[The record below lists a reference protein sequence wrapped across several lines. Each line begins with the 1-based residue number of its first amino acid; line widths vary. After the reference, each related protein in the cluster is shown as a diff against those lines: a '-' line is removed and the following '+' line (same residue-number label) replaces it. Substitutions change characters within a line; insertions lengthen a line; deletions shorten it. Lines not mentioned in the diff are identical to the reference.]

1 MNHANILRN
10 TRFQILFPTQHHP
23 AFCGDR
29 TNRSAPGPGL
39 APSMGGVGIPSYP
52 SKRNRC
58 PNCVRTRAKLA
69 NPVSRTDR
77 NGLVG
82 NSEVVEQRL
91 VVVLC
96 RKAGVAQ
103 IFAHGGPLLQT
114 AVVKHLEVIGDDEG
128 NDAGC
133 QTLLE
138 HQEPSDAAVAILKR
152 VDTLETLVQVED
164 VVERLAPLGVVLCQ
178 ESLHFAV
185 YLFGRCGLHAAHLVG
200 QTLVVAHGEP
210 LLAAVRRAGL
220 ELCMQFLDKGF
231 GERLPGPVDNRV
243 DAAEVVRGFENVIHA
258 QRLAFD
264 AYRVGFEDVAGLVVG
279 QPAAFDVVRVVG
291 EVDLRAVVDA
301 ALETHLLL
309 LAQHLQQ
316 RHDMSRAGLASGQCG
331 IRRNVPGLARKKCPL
346 DLSRGA
352 VVAGGTLRDAVLC
365 GECRD

>member
-1 MNHANILRN
+1 MNHANVLKN
-10 TRFQILFPTQHHP
+10 TRFQILFPTQRHP
-23 AFCGDR
+23 AFCSDR

-39 APSMGGVGIPSYP
+39 APSRGGVGIPSYP

-58 PNCVRTRAKLA
+58 PNRVHTRAELSIS
-69 NPVSRTDR
+69 VSRTGR
-77 NGLVG
+77 NGSVR
-82 NSEVVEQRL
+82 NSEIVEQGL
-91 VVVLC
+91 VVVL
-96 RKAGVAQ
+96 RREAGVAQ
-103 IFAHGGPLLQT
+103 IFAYGWPLLQ
-114 AVVKHLEVIGDDEG
+114 ASVVEHLEVIGDDEG
-128 NDAGC
+128 NDAGR

-138 HQEPSDAAVAILKR
+138 HHKASDTAVAILKW
-152 VDTLETLVQVED
+152 VDAFETLVQVED
-164 VVERLAPLGVVLCQ
+164 VVECLVAPGVVLCQ

-185 YLFGRCGLHAAHLVG
+185 YLFGRRGLHAAHLVG

-279 QPAAFDVVRVVG
+279 QPAAFDVVRVIG
-291 EVDLRAVVDA
+291 KVDLRAVVDA

-316 RHDMSRAGLASGQCG
+316 RHDMPGSRLATGQCG
-331 IRRNVPGLARKKCPL
+331 IGRDIPGLARQEGSL

-352 VVAGGTLRDAVLC
+352 VVAGRALRDAVLC

>member
-1 MNHANILRN
+1 MNHANILRG
-10 TRFQILFPTQHHP
+10 TRFQILFPTQHHS

-29 TNRSAPGPGL
+29 TKRSAPGPGL
-39 APSMGGVGIPSYP
+39 APSGGGVGIPSYP

-58 PNCVRTRAKLA
+58 PNRVRTRAELA
-69 NPVSRTDR
+69 ISVSRTGR
-77 NGLVG
+77 NGSVR
-82 NSEVVEQRL
+82 NSKVVEQGL

-103 IFAHGGPLLQT
+103 IFAHSGPLLQT

-128 NDAGC
+128 NDAGR

-138 HQEPSDAAVAILKR
+138 HHESSNPAVAVLKR
-152 VDTLETLVQVED
+152 VDALETLVQVED
-164 VVERLAPLGVVLCQ
+164 VVERLAPPGVVLRQ
-178 ESLHFAV
+178 ESLHLAV
-185 YLFGRCGLHAAHLVG
+185 YLFGRRGLHAADLVG
-200 QTLVVAHGEP
+200 QTLVVAHGKP
-210 LLAAVRRAGL
+210 LLAAVRRTGL

-279 QPAAFDVVRVVG
+279 QPAAFDVVRVIG
-291 EVDLRAVVDA
+291 KVDLRAVVDA

-316 RHDMSRAGLASGQCG
+316 RHDMPGSRLATGQCG
-331 IRRNVPGLARKKCPL
+331 ICRNVPGLARKKCPL

-352 VVAGGTLRDAVLC
+352 VVAGRALRDAMLC

>member
-1 MNHANILRN
+1 MNHANILRY
-10 TRFQILFPTQHHP
+10 TRFQILFPAQRHS

-58 PNCVRTRAKLA
+58 PNRVRTRAELA
-69 NPVSRTDR
+69 KPVSSTDR

-114 AVVKHLEVIGDDEG
+114 AVVEHLEVVCDDEG

-138 HQEPSDAAVAILKR
+138 HHKASDTAVAVLKR
-152 VDTLETLVQVED
+152 VDAFETLVQVED
-164 VVERLAPLGVVLCQ
+164 VVERLVPPGVVLRKKT
-178 ESLHFAV
+178 LHLAV
-185 YLFGRCGLHAAHLVG
+185 YLFGRCSLHAAHLVR
-200 QTLVVAHGEP
+200 QTLVVAYGEP

-220 ELCMQFLDKGF
+220 ELCMQFLDEGF

-264 AYRVGFEDVAGLVVG
+264 AHRLGLEDVAGLVVG
-279 QPAAFDVVRVVG
+279 QPAALDVVRVVG
-291 EVDLRAVVDA
+291 KVDLRAVIDA
-301 ALETHLLL
+301 AFETHRFLLT
-309 LAQHLQQ
+309 QYLQQ
-316 RHDMSRAGLASGQCG
+316 RHDMPGSRLATGQCG
-331 IRRNVPGLARKKCPL
+331 IRRDIPGLARQEGSL

-352 VVAGGTLRDAVLC
+352 VVAGRALRDAVLC

>member
-1 MNHANILRN
+1 MNHANILRD
-10 TRFQILFPTQHHP
+10 TWFQILFPTQHHP

-39 APSMGGVGIPSYP
+39 APSMEGVGIPSYP

-58 PNCVRTRAKLA
+58 PNRAHTRAELA
-69 NPVSRTDR
+69 KPVSSTDR

-103 IFAHGGPLLQT
+103 ILTHGGPLLQ
-114 AVVKHLEVIGDDEG
+114 ASVVEHLEVVGDDER
-128 NDAGC
+128 NDAGR

-138 HQEPSDAAVAILKR
+138 HHESSDTAVAVLKR
-152 VDTLETLVQVED
+152 VDALETLVQVED
-164 VVERLAPLGVVLCQ
+164 VVECLVAPGVVLRK
-178 ESLHFAV
+178 ESLHLTV
-185 YLFGRCGLHAAHLVG
+185 HLLGRRSLHAAHLVG
-200 QTLVVAHGEP
+200 QTFVVAHGEP

-220 ELCMQFLDKGF
+220 ELCVQFLDEGF

-264 AYRVGFEDVAGLVVG
+264 AHRVGLEDVARLVVG
-279 QPAAFDVVRVVG
+279 QPAALDVVRVVG
-291 EVDLRAVVDA
+291 EVYLRAMVDA
-301 ALETHLLL
+301 ALETHRLLFS
-309 LAQHLQQ
+309 QHLQQ
-316 RHDMSRAGLASGQCG
+316 RHDMSRAGLALGQCG
-331 IRRNVPGLARKKCPL
+331 IRRNVPGLARQEGPL

-352 VVAGGTLRDAVLC
+352 VVAGRALRDAVLC
-365 GECRD
+365 GKCRD

>member
-1 MNHANILRN
+1 MNHANILRY
-10 TRFQILFPTQHHP
+10 TRFQILLPTQHHP
-23 AFCGDR
+23 AFCSDR
-29 TNRSAPGPGL
+29 INRSAPGPGL
-39 APSMGGVGIPSYP
+39 APSRGGGGIPSYP

-58 PNCVRTRAKLA
+58 PNRVRTRAELA
-69 NPVSRTDR
+69 ISVSRTGR
-77 NGLVG
+77 NGSVR
-82 NSEVVEQRL
+82 NSEIVEQGL
-91 VVVLC
+91 VVVL
-96 RKAGVAQ
+96 RREAGVAQ
-103 IFAHGGPLLQT
+103 IFAYDWPLLQ
-114 AVVKHLEVIGDDEG
+114 ASVVEHLEVIGDDEG
-128 NDAGC
+128 NDAGR

-138 HQEPSDAAVAILKR
+138 HHKASDTAVAILKW
-152 VDTLETLVQVED
+152 VDAFETLVQVED
-164 VVERLAPLGVVLCQ
+164 VVECLVAPGVVLCQ
-178 ESLHFAV
+178 ESPHFAV
-185 YLFGRCGLHAAHLVG
+185 YLFGRRGLHAAHLVG

-258 QRLAFD
+258 QRFALD
-264 AYRVGFEDVAGLVVG
+264 AHRVGLEDVAGLVVG

-309 LAQHLQQ
+309 LAQHPQQ
-316 RHDMSRAGLASGQCG
+316 RHDVSRAGLAPGQCG
-331 IRRNVPGLARKKCPL
+331 ISRDIPGLARKKCSL

-352 VVAGGTLRDAVLC
+352 VVAGRALRDAVLC

>member
-1 MNHANILRN
+1 MNHANILRD

-39 APSMGGVGIPSYP
+39 APSMEGVGIPSYP

-69 NPVSRTDR
+69 NPVSRTDCYESVR
-77 NGLVG
+77 
-82 NSEVVEQRL
+82 NSEIVEQGL
-91 VVVLC
+91 VVVL
-96 RKAGVAQ
+96 RRETGVAQ

-152 VDTLETLVQVED
+152 MDALETLVQIEN
-164 VVERLAPLGVVLCQ
+164 VVECLVPPGVVLRK
-178 ESLHFAV
+178 ESLHLTV
-185 YLFGRCGLHAAHLVG
+185 HLLGRRSLHAAHLVG
-200 QTLVVAHGEP
+200 QTFVVAHGEP

-220 ELCMQFLDKGF
+220 ELCVQFLDEGF

-264 AYRVGFEDVAGLVVG
+264 AHRVGLEDVAGLVVG
-279 QPAAFDVVRVVG
+279 QPAALDVVRVVG
-291 EVDLRAVVDA
+291 EVDLRAMVDA
-301 ALETHLLL
+301 ALETHRLL

-331 IRRNVPGLARKKCPL
+331 IRRDIPGLARQEGSL

-352 VVAGGTLRDAVLC
+352 VVAGRALRDAVLC

>member
-10 TRFQILFPTQHHP
+10 TWFQILFPTQHHP

-39 APSMGGVGIPSYP
+39 APSMEGVGIPSYP

-58 PNCVRTRAKLA
+58 PNRVHTRAELA
-69 NPVSRTDR
+69 KPVSSTDR

-103 IFAHGGPLLQT
+103 ILTHGGPLLQ
-114 AVVKHLEVIGDDEG
+114 ASVVEHLEVVGDDER
-128 NDAGC
+128 NDASR

-138 HQEPSDAAVAILKR
+138 HHKSSDTAVAVLKR
-152 VDTLETLVQVED
+152 VDALETLVQVED
-164 VVERLAPLGVVLCQ
+164 VVECLVPPGVVLRK
-178 ESLHFAV
+178 ESLHLTV
-185 YLFGRCGLHAAHLVG
+185 HLLGRRSLHAAHLVG
-200 QTLVVAHGEP
+200 QTFVVAHGEP

-220 ELCMQFLDKGF
+220 ELCVQFLDEGF

-264 AYRVGFEDVAGLVVG
+264 AHRVGLEDVAGLVVG
-279 QPAAFDVVRVVG
+279 QPAALDVVRVVG
-291 EVDLRAVVDA
+291 KVDLRAVVDA
-301 ALETHLLL
+301 ALETHRFL

-316 RHDMSRAGLASGQCG
+316 RHDVSGSRLATGQCG
-331 IRRNVPGLARKKCPL
+331 IRRDVPGLARQK
-346 DLSRGA
+346 
-352 VVAGGTLRDAVLC
+352 GTLDFS
-365 GECRD
+365 